1 MPTLRKSLLQF
12 VFSGSSMRR
21 WNDKLRP
28 VELYEVDK
36 QAHKMIC
43 AFFLY
48 QLQCRRLN
56 PDAALELGRE
66 IVEGGLFDYLYRLVI
81 TDIKPPVF
89 YRIRENPE
97 HYRQLTD
104 WVLGELEPVVRPMD
118 EGFWRRLA
126 HYHRRPLASESGR
139 TLCAWAEGAA
149 SDTARVKAPGR
160 PGLAERILRAA
171 HLYASQ
177 WEFNL
182 IRPLNS
188 FDEELR
194 DIEKSFSDDLRGL
207 ADVTGVPE
215 LLAGSGNALVRAANL
230 CGQLRFQI
238 RWSQTPR
245 VPETSVLGHM
255 FVVAA
260 YAYFLSLS
268 LGACEARCLN
278 NFFCGLFHDVPELLT
293 RDIITPVKR
302 SVQHL
307 PGIIHQYEDEELR
320 RRMLRPLEEAGYAD
334 IADRMS
340 YYLGLEAGS
349 EFSQT
354 LREPSGSI
362 RRLDSFEELH
372 LCGNDNRLD
381 PKDGQLVK
389 ICDTLAAF
397 IEARTSVYNGVSS
410 PALHEAMSRIRADCR
425 RQSLGEFNVGT
436 LLADFD

>member
-1 MPTLRKSLLQF
+1 MRTLRKSLLQF

-48 QLQCRRLN
+48 QLQCRRMDM
-56 PDAALELGRE
+56 DAALVLGRK
-66 IVEGGLFDYLYRLVI
+66 IVEGALFDYLYRLVI

-89 YRIRENPE
+89 YRIKENPE
-97 HYRQLTD
+97 HYRQLTG

-118 EGFWRRLA
+118 EGFWQRLA
-126 HYHRRPLASESGR
+126 HYHRRP
-139 TLCAWAEGAA
+139 GALRPEDGTDGA
-149 SDTARVKAPGR
+149 KGLFPAPGG
-160 PGLAERILRAA
+160 PDLADRILRAA
-171 HLYASQ
+171 HLYASK

-182 IRPLNS
+182 IRPLNAFDEEMGDIERS

-194 DIEKSFSDDLRGL
+194 EL
-207 ADVTGVPE
+207 ADLAGVPE

-268 LGACEARCLN
+268 LGACEMRCIN

-302 SVQHL
+302 SVEQL
-307 PGIIHQYEDEELR
+307 PGIIHQYEDEALR
-320 RRMLRPLEEAGYAD
+320 CRMLRPLAEAGYGD
-334 IADRMS
+334 IAERMS

-349 EFSQT
+349 EFAET
-354 LREPSGSI
+354 LRDPSDRSTGAV
-362 RRLDSFEELH
+362 RCLESFEALH
-372 LCGNDNRLD
+372 RIGNDNRLD

-389 ICDTLAAF
+389 VCDTLAAF

-410 PALHEAMSRIRADCR
+410 PPLYEAMSRIRAEYR
-425 RQSLGEFNVGT
+425 HQSLGDFNVGT